1 MFRKTLSLVFY
12 RALSE
17 LWGKG
22 TFFIVSIAAAHRL
35 SDRDFAVFALATTA
49 GWMAGVV
56 TDFGIQLHVA
66 RAVARAVHDPAAV
79 LRTWLR
85 VRLWTAGAAVVA
97 IAIAVLA
104 QPAAPEQTAAILLL
118 ALLYVGNSLIE
129 FLYYFY
135 RGLSRSD
142 VESTLTICQRGA
154 TLVCA
159 LAALAW
165 RPSLPLLAAA
175 MLLPAIAALGF
186 SLVYAQRLG
195 RGTTFERL
203 EPSRARPPA
212 LWSEFSREVF
222 PIGLGIVLSALYFR
236 IDIFLVQLWS
246 DTHAVALYGA
256 AFRLVD
262 ALRLVPAAVLAVM
275 LPALCRAHDTRPL
288 WRVAGSVTAFA
299 AIAAAVLWAAAGWT
313 IPFVYGAP
321 FVEAVP
327 AFRILLF
334 AFPLLSLNY
343 ALTHQLIGWD
353 GQRAYAAI
361 CGVALAANVTINSR
375 LIPAAGIE
383 GAAWATLLTEV
394 VLTAGCSLALWLRQT
409 GRAAG
414 TLPASI
420 AS

>member
-22 TFFIVSIAAAHRL
+22 AFFIISIAAAHRL
-35 SDRDFAVFALATTA
+35 SDRDFALFSLATTA
-49 GWMAGVV
+49 GWMAGVA

-66 RAVARAVHDPAAV
+66 RAVARGASDPVVV

-85 VRLWTAGAAVVA
+85 VRLLTACTAVLLTTAAVLVRPMA
-97 IAIAVLA
+97 SEQAAAFVL
-104 QPAAPEQTAAILLL
+104 LV
-118 ALLYVGNSLIE
+118 LLYVGNSLIE

-165 RPSLPLLAAA
+165 RPSLTMLAAA
-175 MLLPAIAALGF
+175 MLMPAIVALGYSVVF
-186 SLVYAQRLG
+186 AQRLG
-195 RGTTFERL
+195 NAAAL
-203 EPSRARPPA
+203 ESRRADDRPAA
-212 LWSEFSREVF
+212 LWNEFTREVF

-246 DTHAVALYGA
+246 GTHAVALYSA

-262 ALRLVPAAVLAVM
+262 ALRLAPAAVLAVT
-275 LPALCRAHDTRPL
+275 LPALCRANDTRPL
-288 WRVAGSVTAFA
+288 WRIAGSVTAFA
-299 AIAAAVLWAAAGWT
+299 AVASAALWATAGWT
-313 IPFVYGAP
+313 LPFVYGAP
-321 FVEAVP
+321 FSDGVT
-327 AFRILLF
+327 AFRILLL

-361 CGVALAANVTINSR
+361 CAVALAANVAINAR
-375 LIPAAGIE
+375 LIPALGIE

-394 VLTAGCSLALWLRQT
+394 VLTAGCSVALWLRQT

-414 TLPASI
+414 TLAATITP
-420 AS
+420 